1 MTVRELLARMDSHE
15 IAEWQ
20 AYASIWPLPVDRGD
34 INAGIVASVTAN
46 CHRGEGTPAFKP
58 ADFMPDWTKEKA
70 EADENEAIAHQVHG
84 AFNSI
89 RQQMRH

>member
-34 INAGIVASVTAN
+34 IQTGIMASTNAN
-46 CHRGEGTPAFKP
+46 CHRAEGTVAFKP

-70 EADENEAIAHQVHG
+70 EADEQEAIAFQVQG

-89 RQQMRH
+89 RQQMRQ